1 MMSSIMP
8 YIIDDGDDD
17 GNGEFEEWLR
27 NNPMPTRGI
36 DDE

>member
-8 YIIDDGDDD
+8 YIIDDGD

-36 DDE
+36 DNE